1 MPTSNT
7 RKKARKLL
15 KELWELQTEDVP
27 MTAST
32 LLKIKYLLGT
42 TKRCNRIDVISPK
55 FLADLPACPLEITDS
70 RLPKFIPTSHF
81 VRCQLEDQKLTG
93 SRSHHCQQDPIAL
106 PSILSFLDLACSSK
120 GTPRKS
126 SHATQFR
133 WHCSLTHRTHVIF
146 AFIDFKMKSRVY
158 SIEELLNIRA
168 SASSDILV
176 GVSQGNELR
185 MSRSSSCFGP
195 AQFSTNVLCCS

>member
-7 RKKARKLL
+7 RKKARRLL

-32 LLKIKYLLGT
+32 LLKIKYLLGST
-42 TKRCNRIDVISPK
+42 TRCNRIDVISPK
-55 FLADLPACPLEITDS
+55 FLADLPTCPLDITDS

-106 PSILSFLDLACSSK
+106 PAILSFLDLVCSSK
-120 GTPRKS
+120 RTPRTS

-146 AFIDFKMKSRVY
+146 AFIDLKMKSRVY
-158 SIEELLNIRA
+158 SIEELLNLRA
-168 SASSDILV
+168 SASPDILV
-176 GVSQGNELR
+176 GVYQGNEL
-185 MSRSSSCFGP
+185 STSISFPCLSP
-195 AQFSTNVLCCS
+195 AQPSTNLLSCS

>member
-7 RKKARKLL
+7 RKKVRKLL

-27 MTAST
+27 MTPST
-32 LLKIKYLLGT
+32 LVKIKYLLGST
-42 TKRCNRIDVISPK
+42 TRCNRIDVISPK
-55 FLADLPACPLEITDS
+55 FLADLPSCPLEITDS

-93 SRSHHCQQDPIAL
+93 SRSHHCQQDPIVL
-106 PSILSFLDLACSSK
+106 PAILSFLDLVCSSK
-120 GTPRKS
+120 GSPRTS

-158 SIEELLNIRA
+158 SIEELLNLRA
-168 SASSDILV
+168 SASLEVLV
-176 GVSQGNELR
+176 GVSQGNELGV
-185 MSRSSSCFGP
+185 SRPSSSSSP
-195 AQFSTNVLCCS
+195 ARS

>member
-106 PSILSFLDLACSSK
+106 PAILSFLDLACSSK

-158 SIEELLNIRA
+158 SIEELLNLRA

-176 GVSQGNELR
+176 GVSRGNELR
-185 MSRSSSCFGP
+185 MSRSSLCFCP
-195 AQFSTNVLCCS
+195 AQFSTNFLCCS